1 MVTVTIRPQR
11 NKQSNE
17 YNYSMQILFADILW
31 KIYNENFET
40 IQTASH
46 TAAGFLEENYIDP
59 KKIRTVI
66 EDYDKIS
73 KTAKD
78 ENIKRLEIDG
88 LPYGKFAINTKFLMF
103 TF

>member
-1 MVTVTIRPQR
+1 MVTVILKPQR
-11 NKQSNE
+11 TKGSNE
-17 YNYSMQILFADILW
+17 YTYSMQILFADIPW
-31 KIYNENFET
+31 KMYTENFNT

-46 TAAGFLEENYIDP
+46 TAAGYLEEKFIDP